1 MTCGR
6 NTPKRLRLVT
16 ARVIAGLVGGLV
28 GWALWLPMATPPIEA
43 QEIEIYYGPED
54 RPGDRLVR
62 LYENAKRSI
71 FIAAYGIT
79 YRQGVKALV
88 RAKQRGVDVRIIT
101 DAERLKDRHQRRAL
115 ESLRRAGIPIKV
127 DRHDG
132 LMHLKQVVVDDAIN
146 TSGSMNLTNSGNR
159 YNDDRLNVIT
169 DPVTTA
175 KARAKF
181 LAMWKD
187 TTRYKPW

>member
-1 MTCGR
+1 MRCVAGTPGR
-6 NTPKRLRLVT
+6 LCVVAMAAMVGL
-16 ARVIAGLVGGLV
+16 AGVVVG
-28 GWALWLPMATPPIEA
+28 LPAAAPPIYA

-71 FIAAYGIT
+71 YIAAYGIT
-79 YRQGVKALV
+79 YRRGVKALV

-101 DAERLKDRHQRRAL
+101 DGERMKDPHQRRAL
-115 ESLRRAGIPIKV
+115 ESLRQAGIPIKV

-132 LMHLKQVVVDDAIN
+132 LMHLKQVVVDDDIN
-146 TSGSMNLTNSGNR
+146 TTGSMNLSNSGNR
-159 YNDDRLNVIT
+159 YNDERLNIIT

-175 KARAKF
+175 KARDKF

-187 TTRYKPW
+187 TSRYKPWR

>member
-1 MTCGR
+1 MRGVAR
-6 NTPKRLRLVT
+6 TPRRLSVVTLGALAALV
-16 ARVIAGLVGGLV
+16 GLV
-28 GWALWLPMATPPIEA
+28 LWVPAVPSPIEA

-79 YRQGVKALV
+79 YRRGVKALV

-132 LMHLKQVVVDDAIN
+132 LMHLKQVVVDETIN

-159 YNDDRLNVIT
+159 YNDERLNVIT